1 MAVAQAELKETEV
14 RQVEPEPHL
23 EYPRLSVGVMGM
35 YIFLASEV
43 MFFGSLFAAYFYLI
57 GSHPFGWPPPGT
69 HFVNVWPLP
78 TVNTVVLVSSGVTCH
93 FALEALRHGRP
104 LGRTGIFASSFMA
117 LGVALLLVFG
127 ILSLGG
133 GYYFE
138 AGLCIAGII
147 LLSVGIMAAL
157 GRGPFDQS
165 RRTFY
170 ALWISTILLGLGF
183 EIGQVFEF
191 VTSGLNLTTNIFTSA
206 FFTMTG
212 FHGLHVAGGL
222 VLLTLILGRAL
233 KGQFSQRHHVGPAAI
248 TLYWHFV
255 DVVWLFLYSIL
266 YFAVTINS

>member
-1 MAVAQAELKETEV
+1 MAVAEAELKDAEV
-14 RQVEPEPHL
+14 QRPEPEEQL
-23 EYPRLSVGVMGM
+23 EYPRLSPGVMGM

-43 MFFGSLFAAYFYLI
+43 MFFGSLFAMYFYLI

-104 LGRTGIFASSFMA
+104 LERLGYFAAGFMA
-117 LGVALLLVFG
+117 FGVVLLIVFAFF
-127 ILSLGG
+127 SLAGS
-133 GYYFE
+133 YWFE
-138 AGLCIAGII
+138 AGLSIAGI
-147 LLSVGIMAAL
+147 LLLLVGITAAL
-157 GRGPFDQS
+157 GRGPFTHARS
-165 RRTFY
+165 IFY
-170 ALWISTILLGLGF
+170 GLWICTILLGLGF
-183 EIGQVFEF
+183 EIGQAFEF
-191 VTSGLNLTTNIFTSA
+191 LSSGLTLSTNIFTSA

-233 KGQFSQRHHVGPAAI
+233 KGQFSARHHVGPAAI

-255 DVVWLFLYSIL
+255 DVVWLFLFSIL
-266 YFAVTINS
+266 YLAVTVSS